1 MTEFREQDLTGARFE
16 RVSLRGASFTQ
27 VFLNDAR
34 MRTVDFTGAQIR
46 GSLFNQS
53 RMRGVEL
60 VDVEIYGELQNV
72 VVNGVDIGPLVDAE
86 LNRRM
91 PERARMRPDDTDGFR
106 EAWAILERL
115 WEGTVVRA
123 RTFPEAALH
132 RSVDDEWSFIQTLR
146 HLNFASAAWV
156 GRMILGNASPWH
168 QLDLPWDE
176 APGWDGI
183 PWDREARPSLDEVL
197 TVRRERQA
205 MVRHVMES
213 LTDEQL
219 ASTVTRTEP
228 GWPRME
234 DFPFKECLRIV
245 LNEEWEHRLYAE
257 RDLTSLEKGLIM
269 DIVLIAGLWLNG
281 SVWDDIVSA
290 LPPATAPCR
299 SPPGQGDDL
308 HPPPSATRWQ
318 RCSPPHPASEKPMRW
333 GIPPPAPWPGWP
345 PTRDRSR
352 SPKSPSSAASRPPTG
367 SPTPTSSS

>member
-1 MTEFREQDLTGARFE
+1 MTEFREQDLTGARLE
-16 RVSLRGASFTQ
+16 RVDLRGATFTQ
-27 VFLNDAR
+27 VSLNDVR
-34 MRTVDFTGAQIR
+34 MQAVDFTGAQVR
-46 GSLFNQS
+46 GALFHES

-60 VDVEIYGELQNV
+60 VDVEISGELKNV
-72 VVNGVDIGPLVDAE
+72 VVNGVDIAPLVDAE

-115 WEGTVVRA
+115 WEGTVARA

-132 RSVDDEWSFIQTLR
+132 RSIDDEWSFIQTLR
-146 HLNFASAAWV
+146 HLNFAGAAWV
-156 GRMILGNASPWH
+156 GRMILGNPSPWH
-168 QLDLPWDE
+168 RLDLPWDE

-219 ASTVTRTEP
+219 ASAVTRTEP

-234 DFPFKECLRIV
+234 NFPFKECLGIV

-257 RDLTSLEKGLIM
+257 RDLTSLEKE
-269 DIVLIAGLWLNG
+269 N
-281 SVWDDIVSA
+281 
-290 LPPATAPCR
+290 
-299 SPPGQGDDL
+299 
-308 HPPPSATRWQ
+308 
-318 RCSPPHPASEKPMRW
+318 
-333 GIPPPAPWPGWP
+333 
-345 PTRDRSR
+345 
-352 SPKSPSSAASRPPTG
+352 
-367 SPTPTSSS
+367 